1 MLYLYI
7 VFFGNSFLDP
17 LSAIFVDFQFLLWAK
32 TIQIICEHLDNIKYA
47 SWNSNLITQNHNIL
61 EGKEA
66 MILGE
71 NDLEMIQ

>member
-1 MLYLYI
+1 ME
-7 VFFGNSFLDP
+7 P
-17 LSAIFVDFQFLLWAK
+17 LSAIFVDFWAK

-47 SWNSNLITQNHNIL
+47 SWNSNLITRNHNIL

-66 MILGE
+66 MILGK